1 MTAMRHM
8 ITLLML
14 VALLPWGAYV
24 AAQSARAARSA
35 QGVMPHV
42 MTLVSADE
50 APATDLAVISAP
62 RPSVALGP
70 RKCRTATLPG
80 FSCSPD
86 PAIQMVS
93 AAAGP
98 PSRQGIVARPTN
110 DWTGA
115 SAAEAPPTGPP
126 RSI

>member
-1 MTAMRHM
+1 MRHI

-42 MTLVSADE
+42 MTLVSAGE
-50 APATDLAVISAP
+50 APATDSRAANPAPSQTIALA
-62 RPSVALGP
+62 P

-86 PAIQMVS
+86 PAIRMMS
-93 AAAGP
+93 AAAGS
-98 PSRQGIVARPTN
+98 PSRSATVFRPAN

-115 SAAEAPPTGPP
+115 SAAKAPPTGPP